1 MAKRVVFKLDY
12 AGVGQLLKSSEMQTM
27 LSGIARAKA
36 SQAGEGYGSD
46 CRVLSTRAVATVY
59 TESDEAKR
67 DNLDN
72 NTLLKVVR

>member
-1 MAKRVVFKLDY
+1 MAKRVVFDLDY

-36 SQAGEGYGSD
+36 LQAGEGYGSD
-46 CRVLSTRAVATVY
+46 CRVLSTRAVATVFPDS
-59 TESDEAKR
+59 EEAAH
-67 DNLDN
+67 DNYEN